1 MSYTVIEWSALSL
14 IVIIILKVVIVFLA
28 PTVMITIIKKMLP
41 YKRWAAVISG
51 SLAVWLFLQF
61 VNAGLSVVTLLAI
74 TLWVS
79 LVVGMGMYK
88 YLKDYIEWIEQKGLS
103 TLIKHSWVYIL
114 IWLVLAS
121 LGLKELVS

>member
-14 IVIIILKVVIVFLA
+14 IVIVIVKVTMVFLA
-28 PTVMITIIKKMLP
+28 PTVLMSITKKMAH
-41 YKRWAAVISG
+41 YKRWFAVISG

-74 TLWVS
+74 TLWLS
-79 LVVGMGMYK
+79 LLMWMGMYK
-88 YLKDYIEWIEQKGLS
+88 YLEDYIEWIEKKGMA

-114 IWLVLAS
+114 IWLVLAG
-121 LGLKELVS
+121 LGLKELFS